1 MFKSEKKN
9 NTQKLVPEIMHLI
22 MCPDNELMLW
32 EDFFFSIVNSVGIS
46 KYYPWAIEIDSG
58 VHTCTHPHTFIYTCW
73 LKPTSCLADVEIVAL
88 FL

>member
-9 NTQKLVPEIMHLI
+9 NIQKLVPEIMHLI
-22 MCPDNELMLW
+22 MYPDNDLMLR
-32 EDFFFSIVNSVGIS
+32 EDFFSIVNSVGIS
-46 KYYPWAIEIDSG
+46 KYYPWTIGIDSG
-58 VHTCTHPHTFIYTCW
+58 VHTCTHPHTSIYTCW